1 MILRDLITSNSWL
14 SIELTFTKLYPDQV
28 SSMNGYEKVFNEL
41 KTLPQIDSEITIL
54 ISMLMEMT
62 YDEKRELLHFL
73 FDDKDDKGNPF
84 GIYIETRGK
93 GKEKRIDY
101 YMYGRLTGL
110 RTLKR
115 DDINFM
121 GDVDAEIRKEQ
132 DKNDNYKT
140 NKPSEIIVTNL
151 E

>member
-14 SIELTFTKLYPDQV
+14 SIELTFTKLYPDHV